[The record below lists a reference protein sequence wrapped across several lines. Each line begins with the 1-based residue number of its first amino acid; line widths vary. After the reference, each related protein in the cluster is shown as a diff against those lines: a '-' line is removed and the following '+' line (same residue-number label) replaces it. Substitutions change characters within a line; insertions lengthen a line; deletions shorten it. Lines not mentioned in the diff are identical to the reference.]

1 MKKTLLIVYLATG
14 FVICG
19 WFTVAA
25 AYRWKAPDF
34 GVTRSIGSG
43 SGGGG
48 YYGGGSY
55 GRSYGGSWG
64 GGK

>member
-1 MKKTLLIVYLATG
+1 MKRTLLIVYLAMG
-14 FVICG
+14 VVICG
-19 WFTVAA
+19 WFTVAVA
-25 AYRWKAPDF
+25 FAWRAPDF
-34 GVTRSIGSG
+34 GVVKSLN

-48 YYGGGSY
+48 YG